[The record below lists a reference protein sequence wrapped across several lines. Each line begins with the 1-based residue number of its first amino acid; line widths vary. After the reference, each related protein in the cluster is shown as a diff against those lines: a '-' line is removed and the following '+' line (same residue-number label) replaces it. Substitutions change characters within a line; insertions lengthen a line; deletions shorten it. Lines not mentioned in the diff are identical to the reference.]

1 MPGAA
6 REFPDEGESA
16 EELVTVAS
24 ERTGWFRFYFD
35 DQRWEWSDEVQRLHG
50 YQPGTVTPTM
60 ELVLS
65 HKHPDDRD
73 KVAAT
78 IDHII
83 HTRGVFSGRHRI
95 IDTRGAVHSVIV
107 IGDQFFDDDGAVI
120 GTHGFYL
127 DVSPS
132 VQAREDAITARLD
145 EIAQNR
151 ATIER
156 AKGMLMVI
164 YDIDAEAAFDVLKWL
179 SQASNVKVRSLC
191 ERLCSDLRGVAA
203 SGIFDKTLFDH
214 ALLKAPRHLLA
225 SAD

>member
-1 MPGAA
+1 MSGAA
-6 REFPDEGESA
+6 RELPDEELA
-16 EELVTVAS
+16 QELVTVAS
-24 ERTGWFRFYFD
+24 DRTGWFRFYFD
-35 DQRWEWSDEVQRLHG
+35 NQRWEWSDEVQRLHG

-107 IGDQFFDDDGAVI
+107 IGDQFLDNEGAVI

-145 EIAQNR
+145 EITQNR
-151 ATIER
+151 ETIER

-203 SGIFDKTLFDH
+203 SGIFDKAVFDH
-214 ALLKAPRHLLA
+214 ALLNASKHFLA
-225 SAD
+225 CGD

>member
-1 MPGAA
+1 MSEPA
-6 REFPDEGESA
+6 RESADRGELA
-16 EELVTVAS
+16 GELLAVAT

-50 YQPGTVTPTM
+50 YQPGTVSPTM

-65 HKHPDDRD
+65 HKHPEDRD
-73 KVAAT
+73 IVAAT
-78 IDHII
+78 IDRII

-95 IDTRGAVHSVIV
+95 IDTRGTVHPVIV
-107 IGDQFFDDDGAVI
+107 IGDQFFDDHGAII

-132 VQAREDAITARLD
+132 EQAREEVITARLD
-145 EIAQNR
+145 EITEHR

-179 SQASNVKVRSLC
+179 SQHSNVKVRSLC
-191 ERLCSDLRGVAA
+191 ERLCSDLRAVTA
-203 SGIFDKTLFDH
+203 SGIVDKTVFDH
-214 ALLKAPRHLLA
+214 ALLAVPKRFLD